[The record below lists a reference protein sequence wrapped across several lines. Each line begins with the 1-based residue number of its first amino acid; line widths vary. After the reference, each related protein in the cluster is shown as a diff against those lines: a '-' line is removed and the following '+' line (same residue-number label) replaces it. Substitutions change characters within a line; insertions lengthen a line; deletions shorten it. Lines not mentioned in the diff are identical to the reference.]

1 MIAILSCHHRYVIAP
16 PWLCHPTA
24 VAYEIA
30 PPSLCHPTA
39 IAYETAPPS
48 LCHHIIITMPS
59 CRHCIFMAD
68 KCHNTQPGRGHTW
81 DIRSVLM
88 TGRSQQ
94 SEDAPKENPAQFI
107 PLCECPLPH
116 RLPFISDNRHSRRH
130 CENQIVSENAPAL
143 AFCYIDVNV
152 NVNDNVN
159 LITYILFT
167 FNCSLFTSRRCKLM
181 PQGCRKSQKHTVMQY
196 FFANAA
202 RNNSFMHIFANK
214 QSSESLV
221 CVCLI

>member
-1 MIAILSCHHRYVIAP
+1 
-16 PWLCHPTA
+16 
-24 VAYEIA
+24 
-30 PPSLCHPTA
+30 
-39 IAYETAPPS
+39 
-48 LCHHIIITMPS
+48 
-59 CRHCIFMAD
+59 
-68 KCHNTQPGRGHTW
+68 
-81 DIRSVLM
+81 M

-181 PQGCRKSQKHTVMQY
+181 PQGCRKSQKQPSCNISLPMLPVITLLCIYLPSKH
-196 FFANAA
+196 
-202 RNNSFMHIFANK
+202 SP
-214 QSSESLV
+214 ESLV